1 MQLVMRVILGPDAAK
16 EWEDGRDHQITT
28 YDMARM

>member
-1 MQLVMRVILGPDAAK
+1 MRIILGPDAAK
-16 EWEDGRDHQITT
+16 EWEDGQDHRITT